1 MEKSKWIN
9 LNIINI
15 IFYLKNDKK
24 NLVYPTNNA
33 RNNRGLHSPAEINL
47 LGSLG
52 DMIISF
58 SIQINS
64 ESLQWDRSKAVY

>member
-1 MEKSKWIN
+1 MIKKV
-9 LNIINI
+9 
-15 IFYLKNDKK
+15 YDKK
-24 NLVYPTNNA
+24 SISYQQRLQH
-33 RNNRGLHSPAEINL
+33 RGLHSPAEINL

-64 ESLQWDRSKAVY
+64 ESLQWARSKTRY